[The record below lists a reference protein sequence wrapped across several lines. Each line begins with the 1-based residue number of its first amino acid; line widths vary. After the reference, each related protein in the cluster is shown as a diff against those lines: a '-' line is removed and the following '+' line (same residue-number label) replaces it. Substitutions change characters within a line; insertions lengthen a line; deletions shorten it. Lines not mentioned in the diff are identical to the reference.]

1 MNNEFSALIKK
12 VESLVDRIEP
22 LFPQKIKTPDWRTT
36 VACRWKYYN
45 SIGFL
50 QPVEIPDGIVMRD
63 LYAIKEQKKRIE
75 QNTRQ
80 FIDGYPSNNV
90 LLTGSKGTGKSSLVK
105 ALLNKYKKN
114 KLRLIE
120 VEKNELKE
128 LPQILDLIQNEPFRF
143 IIFCDDLSFGAED
156 EAYKALKV
164 ALDGSVS
171 AASDNVLIYATS
183 NRRHLLPEYMS
194 ENLET
199 RYVGEEIHQGEN
211 VEEKISLS
219 ERFGIWVHFDSFTQ
233 EEYLEIVFY
242 WVAKL
247 SRGTID
253 PDQTSARNALQW
265 ALERGSRSGRIAF
278 QFAKDEV
285 GSKALFAKKNK
296 KP

>member
-253 PDQTSARNALQW
+253 PDQTIARNALQW